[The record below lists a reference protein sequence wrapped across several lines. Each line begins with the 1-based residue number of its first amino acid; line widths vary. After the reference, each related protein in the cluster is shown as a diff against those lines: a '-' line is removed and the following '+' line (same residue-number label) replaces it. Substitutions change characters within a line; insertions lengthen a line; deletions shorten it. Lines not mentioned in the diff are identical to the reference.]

1 MLKENVTIDEV
12 ISLLND
18 ALEKDSEAIHNLA
31 TTRISCNDVLADHPT
46 IQVGK
51 FDGEY
56 KVGMIGILNGIFG
69 TTEDGYGAIAGD
81 FTVVCPN
88 GHDVPDKASV
98 RDNCLVCN
106 GKLEIGK
113 LIKFRRIR

>member
-12 ISLLND
+12 ISLLNN
-18 ALEKDSEAIHNLA
+18 ALEKDPEAINNLV
-31 TTRISCNDVLADHPT
+31 TTRIACNDILANHPT

-51 FDGEY
+51 FDNEY
-56 KVGMIGILNGIFG
+56 KVGIIGIFNGIFG
-69 TTEDGYGAIAGD
+69 TAEDGYGAIAGD

-88 GHDVPDKASV
+88 GHEVPDKASV
-98 RDNCLVCN
+98 GDNCSVCN
-106 GKLEIGK
+106 EKLEIGK